1 MGAELLFESRSAN
14 HVLRQAGSVEEA
26 PYLALRLDLLDGPII
41 YVSDGSVVH
50 PSAWR
55 LVIRRGPLAESPL
68 LVSGSVSGTLRY
80 AATGAKPRCII
91 DVDQSPE
98 RYAALLDMFRGGGDS
113 EITVT
118 VDALADRA
126 DYSKFWNTALHPS
139 IAVQAI
145 CFEFP
150 LPQNEA

>member
-14 HVLRQAGSVEEA
+14 HVLRQAGTVEEA
-26 PYLALRLDLLDGPII
+26 PYLALRLELSDGPII
-41 YVSDGSVVH
+41 YVSDGAAVH

-55 LVIRRGPLAESPL
+55 LVIRRSGPAEPSPPVL
-68 LVSGSVSGTLRY
+68 GTLRY
-80 AATGAKPRCII
+80 ATAGAKPHCVI
-91 DVDQSPE
+91 DVHQSAE
-98 RYAALLDMFRGGGDS
+98 RYAALLDMFKGGSDA

-118 VDALADRA
+118 VDALADKA

-139 IAVQAI
+139 IAVASI

-150 LPQNEA
+150 LPQNDA